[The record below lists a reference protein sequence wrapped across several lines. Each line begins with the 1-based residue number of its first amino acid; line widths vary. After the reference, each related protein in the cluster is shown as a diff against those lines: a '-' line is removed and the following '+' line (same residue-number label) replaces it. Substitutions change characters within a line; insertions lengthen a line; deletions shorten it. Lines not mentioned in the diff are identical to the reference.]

1 VAIIGASNDATRIGG
16 RPLAA
21 LARRWLRG
29 DPARRLYPVNPGRE
43 RVQDL
48 PAFPSMAGLPERP
61 DLAIVAV
68 PAAAALD
75 AIRDC
80 AAARCP
86 AAVVFTSGFRESGA
100 DGSAMQ
106 DRLAA
111 AAREGGVRLL
121 GPNCLGVMV
130 PSSGMFATFSES
142 ASFDDHAD
150 GAVAVASQS
159 GAIMSQ
165 LLMLARRRGLGLR
178 ALISTGHECDV
189 DVAECIDHFAHDQA
203 TRVIVAYIESCRDG
217 ARLTA
222 ALANARAAGK
232 PVIVL
237 KVGRTAAGGEAT
249 KTHTGA
255 LAGEDR
261 IYDAVFRQYGA
272 WRAAS
277 FDEAIDVAYVCANA
291 AAPAGNRLGVVTIS
305 GGAGALVADAAT
317 DDGLDVAPL
326 PAQAEASLRGM
337 LPYATARNPLDTT
350 AQVLNDLGLWT
361 RSIEVVVGAGYDAV
375 LMYLAYF
382 GQSPRMFAP
391 LLEAMAPL
399 RRDGGPPL
407 VFCSLFDPEA
417 AASARA
423 AGFLVFEDPSRA
435 VRALAG
441 WTHAH
446 RGIREAR
453 ERAPVAASA
462 VATPPLAGSAENE
475 VKRALASAHI
485 AIPEERVA
493 TSRAAAVACARSIG
507 FPVVMKVSSPDIAH
521 KTEVGGVV
529 LGVAGEA
536 DAGRAWDAITA
547 SVAAKAPAARV
558 DGILVARQYTG
569 GLEMLLGSVADPVF
583 GTMILLGAGGILAE
597 AMDDVAMRRAP
608 LDRDDAEAMI
618 DELRIARLLAGIRGG
633 PPLDRAALC
642 CAIVEFAATATAAGA
657 GVSIEINPLLVLR
670 EGQRCVALDA
680 VLVTAKDKAG
690 LPAPMEQQ

>member
-1 VAIIGASNDATRIGG
+1 MAIIGASNDATRIGG

-21 LARRWLRG
+21 LARRWLRA
-29 DPARRLYPVNPGRE
+29 DPARRLYPVNPARGRI
-43 RVQDL
+43 QDL
-48 PAFPSMAGLPERP
+48 PAFPSMAALPERP

-80 AAARCP
+80 AAACCP
-86 AAVVFTSGFRESGA
+86 AAVIFTSGFRESGA
-100 DGSAMQ
+100 EGSAMQ

-150 GAVAVASQS
+150 GVVAVASQS

-178 ALISTGHECDV
+178 ALVSTGNECDV
-189 DVAECIDHFAHDQA
+189 DVAECIDHFVRDPA

-217 ARLTA
+217 GRFAA

-237 KVGRTAAGGEAT
+237 KVGRTPAGGEAT

-291 AAPAGNRLGVVTIS
+291 TEPAGNRLGVVTIS

-326 PAQAEASLRGM
+326 SAQAEASLKGM

-350 AQVLNDLGLWT
+350 AQVLNDLDLWT
-361 RSIEVVVGAGYDAV
+361 RSVEVVAGAGYDAV

-399 RRDGGPPL
+399 RRSDGPPL
-407 VFCSLFDPEA
+407 VFCSLFDPA
-417 AASARA
+417 AAAAARG

-446 RGIREAR
+446 RAIREAR
-453 ERAPVAASA
+453 ERAPAAAS
-462 VATPPLAGSAENE
+462 VAGTPLHASSGESE

-493 TSRAAAVACARSIG
+493 TSRDAAVAYARCIG
-507 FPVVMKVSSPDIAH
+507 FPVVMKVTSPDIAH

-529 LGVAGEA
+529 LGLAGEA
-536 DAGRAWDAITA
+536 DVARAWDAITA

-618 DELRIARLLAGIRGG
+618 GELRIARLLAGIRGG

-642 CAIVEFAATATAAGA
+642 CAIIEFAATATAAGA

-680 VLVTAKDKAG
+680 LLVTANDKTG